1 MGREW
6 LCLCKDGVT
15 QAKGCTA
22 GRTTAETAL
31 SLHRQKAPSNSVPQG
46 EQTGMEAE
54 EKQDAVSW
62 L

>member
-1 MGREW
+1 MGCEW

-15 QAKGCTA
+15 QAKAAQPA
-22 GRTTAETAL
+22 GPL
-31 SLHRQKAPSNSVPQG
+31 QKQQSVHWQKAPSNSVPQG